1 MNNIPISNKIPEVDI
16 AIKAAQE
23 AGNAIL
29 EIYQKDYKTFTK
41 TDDSPVT
48 DADLKSNKI
57 INKIPELDIA
67 IKAAQEASN
76 TILEI
81 YQKGYNT
88 FTKTDDSPVTDADLK
103 SNKIIKEILSIT
115 KHSILSEED
124 IDDQNRLSKDTIW
137 IIDPLD
143 GTSDFIDKTGEFTVM
158 IALVQNK
165 KPILGV
171 ISWPTEKTLF
181 VAQKNCGAFR
191 YSNDKWDK
199 ISVTKIDEM
208 SKCRTVG
215 SRHHLSDK
223 EKEFIEK
230 IGIEDF
236 TSIGSSLKVGKI
248 SSGQAEAY
256 ITTTNKMKE
265 WDTAASYCI
274 ILEAGGK
281 MTDML
286 GNDLKYNNK
295 NVHHQNGILVTNGLI
310 HEKILQEFKKLE

>member
-1 MNNIPISNKIPEVDI
+1 MNNIPISNKIPELDI

-23 AGNAIL
+23 ASSVIL
-29 EIYQKDYKTFTK
+29 EIYQKDYNTYTK
-41 TDDSPVT
+41 TDNSPVT

-57 INKIPELDIA
+57 INKIL
-67 IKAAQEASN
+67 SN
-76 TILEI
+76 TK
-81 YQKGYNT
+81 Y
-88 FTKTDDSPVTDADLK
+88 
-103 SNKIIKEILSIT
+103 
-115 KHSILSEED
+115 SILSEED
-124 IDDQNRLSKDTIW
+124 IDDQSRLSKDMIW
-137 IIDPLD
+137 IVDPLD

-158 IALVQNK
+158 IALIQNK

-171 ISWPTEKTLF
+171 IAWPTEKILF

-191 YSNDKWDK
+191 YSDNKWDK
-199 ISVTKIDEM
+199 ISVTKIDELP
-208 SKCRTVG
+208 KCRTVG
-215 SRHHLSDK
+215 SRHHLSEK
-223 EKEFIEK
+223 EKEFIK
-230 IGIEDF
+230 KVGIEDF

-274 ILEAGGK
+274 VSEAGGK

-286 GNDLKYNNK
+286 GNDLTYNNK

-310 HEKILQEFKKLE
+310 HDKIVEEFKKLE

>member
-1 MNNIPISNKIPEVDI
+1 MNNIPIS
-16 AIKAAQE
+16 
-23 AGNAIL
+23 
-29 EIYQKDYKTFTK
+29 
-41 TDDSPVT
+41 
-48 DADLKSNKI
+48 
-57 INKIPELDIA
+57 NKIPELDIA

-81 YQKGYNT
+81 YQSDYNT
-88 FTKTDDSPVTDADLK
+88 FTKNDNSPVTDADLK
-103 SNKIIKEILSIT
+103 SNKVINEILSNT
-115 KHSILSEED
+115 KYSILSEEEL
-124 IDDQNRLSKDTIW
+124 DDQSRLSKNIIW
-137 IIDPLD
+137 IVDPLD

-158 IALVQNK
+158 IALIQNK

-171 ISWPTEKTLF
+171 IAWPTEKTLF

-199 ISVTKIDEM
+199 ISVTEINEL

-223 EKEFIEK
+223 EKKFIEK
-230 IGIEDF
+230 IGIKEF

-248 SSGQAEAY
+248 SSGEAEVY

-274 ILEAGGK
+274 ISEAGGK

-286 GNDLKYNNK
+286 GNELTYNNK
-295 NVHHQNGILVTNGLI
+295 DVYHQNGILVTNGLI
-310 HEKILQEFKKLE
+310 HDKIIKEFKKLE

>member
-1 MNNIPISNKIPEVDI
+1 MNNIPIS
-16 AIKAAQE
+16 
-23 AGNAIL
+23 
-29 EIYQKDYKTFTK
+29 
-41 TDDSPVT
+41 
-48 DADLKSNKI
+48 
-57 INKIPELDIA
+57 NKIPELDIA

-76 TILEI
+76 IILEI
-81 YQKGYNT
+81 YQKDYNT
-88 FTKTDDSPVTDADLK
+88 YTKTDNSPVTDADLK
-103 SNKIIKEILSIT
+103 SNKIINKILSNT
-115 KHSILSEED
+115 KYSILSEED
-124 IDDQNRLSKDTIW
+124 IDDQSRLSKDMIW
-137 IIDPLD
+137 IVDPLD

-158 IALVQNK
+158 IALIENK

-171 ISWPTEKTLF
+171 IAWPTEKILF

-191 YSNDKWDK
+191 YSDDKWDK
-199 ISVTKIDEM
+199 ISVTKIDELP
-208 SKCRTVG
+208 KCRTVG
-215 SRHHLSDK
+215 SRHHLSEK
-223 EKEFIEK
+223 EKEFIKK

-274 ILEAGGK
+274 VSEAGGK

-286 GNDLKYNNK
+286 GNDLTYNNK

-310 HEKILQEFKKLE
+310 HDKIVEEFKKLE

>member
-1 MNNIPISNKIPEVDI
+1 MNNIPISD
-16 AIKAAQE
+16 
-23 AGNAIL
+23 
-29 EIYQKDYKTFTK
+29 
-41 TDDSPVT
+41 
-48 DADLKSNKI
+48 
-57 INKIPELDIA
+57 KIPELDIA
-67 IKAAQEASN
+67 IKAAQEASS

-81 YQKGYNT
+81 YHSDYST
-88 FTKTDDSPVTDADLK
+88 FTKNDDSPVTDADLK

-199 ISVTKIDEM
+199 ISVTKIDEI